1 MYHFNGGDCMPVK
14 HIPIFFTFD
23 NNYVVPAAVAFWS
36 LLNRAKH
43 DVFYEMHV
51 LHHDI
56 SDVNV
61 KLLQSVVGRFKNAV
75 LVFHNTGGFLDDE
88 FSSGSFSSG
97 HAGSRFTADTIL
109 RCFAA
114 RFFPQY
120 DKIIYSDVDVVF
132 MDDISEIYDIDLR
145 GKYISGV
152 RDPFMK
158 YVKSELSHLKPEHY
172 EMLHNSYIAG
182 GIWVM
187 NLKKIRADNLE
198 SRMLEIVRDDT
209 IVKRFNDQD
218 IMNIACEN
226 HVGFIP
232 LNYISYPYLLDLL
245 RKSDFISH
253 YSRDEMFDSIINP
266 KILHFAASKPW
277 SGKPQHADTWWNIFE
292 YLKLPRT
299 SIFRDAVDENVK
311 KYKKYKRLF
320 NIALVISALSITLNI
335 LGVIL

>member
-1 MYHFNGGDCMPVK
+1 MMK

-36 LLNRAKH
+36 LLSRAKY

-56 SDVNV
+56 SDENV
-61 KLLQSVVGRFKNAV
+61 KLLQSVVGRFKNAT
-75 LVFHNTGGFLDDE
+75 LVCHNTGGFLDAE
-88 FSSGSFSSG
+88 FNSGSFSSG

-145 GKYISGV
+145 RKYIAGV

-198 SRMLEIVRDDT
+198 SRMLEIVHDDT
-209 IVKRFNDQD
+209 IIKRFNDQD
-218 IMNIACEN
+218 IINIASEN
-226 HVGFIP
+226 HVAFLP

-245 RKSDFISH
+245 RNQDFVSH
-253 YSRDEMFDSIINP
+253 CSRDEMFDSIINP
-266 KILHFAASKPW
+266 KILHYAAQKPW
-277 SGKPQHADTWWNIFE
+277 NGKPQHADIWWNIYE
-292 YLKLPRT
+292 YLGLPRT
-299 SIFRDAVDENVK
+299 SIFHDVPDESTR
-311 KYKKYKRLF
+311 KYKRLF
-320 NIALVISALSITLNI
+320 NITSGLLGLIIVIAI

>member
-1 MYHFNGGDCMPVK
+1 MFDYDGGDCMSVK

-23 NNYVVPAAVAFWS
+23 NSYVVPAAVAFWS
-36 LLNRAKH
+36 LLNRAKS

-56 SDVNV
+56 TDENI
-61 KLLQSVVGRFKNAV
+61 KLLQSVVGRFNNAT
-75 LVFHNTGGFLDDE
+75 LEFHDTDGFLSDE
-88 FSSGSFSSG
+88 FDNGTFTSSYAHSN
-97 HAGSRFTADTIL
+97 FTVDTIL

-145 GKYISGV
+145 GKYIAGV
-152 RDPFMK
+152 RGPFMK
-158 YVKSELSHLKPEHY
+158 YVANELSHLKPEHF
-172 EMLHNSYIAG
+172 EMLHDTYFAG

-226 HVGFIP
+226 HVAFLP

-245 RKSDFISH
+245 RKPDFISH
-253 YSRDEMFDSIINP
+253 YSHDELFDSIINP
-266 KILHFAASKPW
+266 KILHFAGEKPW
-277 SGKPQHADTWWNIFE
+277 NGKPQHADVWWNIFE
-292 YLKLPRT
+292 YLNLPRT
-299 SIFRDAVDENVK
+299 AIFRAVVDTNVK
-311 KYKKYKRLF
+311 KYKKYKHLF
-320 NIALVISALSITLNI
+320 NITLGVLIVAVLATI

>member
-1 MYHFNGGDCMPVK
+1 MK

-36 LLNRAKH
+36 LLNRAKS

-56 SDVNV
+56 IDENI
-61 KLLQSVVGRFKNAV
+61 KLLQSVIGRFNNAT
-75 LVFHNTGGFLDDE
+75 LEFHDTDGFLSDE
-88 FSSGSFSSG
+88 FNSGAFSSG
-97 HAGSRFTADTIL
+97 HAGSSFTADTIL
-109 RCFAA
+109 RCFAS

-145 GKYISGV
+145 GKYFAGV
-152 RDPFMK
+152 RGPFMK
-158 YVKSELSHLKPEHY
+158 YVADELSHLKPEHF
-172 EMLHNSYIAG
+172 EMLHDTYIAG

-209 IVKRFNDQD
+209 IIKRFNDQD

-226 HVGFIP
+226 HVAFLP

-245 RKSDFISH
+245 RKPDFISH

-266 KILHFAASKPW
+266 KILHFAAEKPW
-277 SGKPQHADTWWNIFE
+277 NGKPQRADVWWNIFE
-292 YLKLPRT
+292 YLNLPRT
-299 SIFRDAVDENVK
+299 AIFRDAPE
-311 KYKKYKRLF
+311 KYIKYKRLF
-320 NIALVISALSITLNI
+320 NITLGVLVATVLATI

>member
-1 MYHFNGGDCMPVK
+1 MMK

-23 NNYVVPAAVAFWS
+23 NNYVVPAAVAFYS
-36 LLNRAKH
+36 LLNRAGR
-43 DVFYEMHV
+43 DIFYEMHV

-56 SDVNV
+56 SDENI
-61 KLLQSVVGRFKNAV
+61 KLLQSVVGRFKNAI
-75 LVFHNTGGFLDDE
+75 LEFHDTAGFLSDE
-88 FSSGSFSSG
+88 FNSGSFSSG

-145 GKYISGV
+145 GKYIAGV
-152 RDPFMK
+152 RGPFMK
-158 YVKSELSHLKPEHY
+158 YVADELSHLKPEHF
-172 EMLHNSYIAG
+172 EMLHDTYIAG

-198 SRMLEIVRDDT
+198 SRMLEIVHDDT
-209 IVKRFNDQD
+209 IIKRFNDQD

-226 HVGFIP
+226 HVAFLP

-245 RKSDFISH
+245 RKPDFISH

-277 SGKPQHADTWWNIFE
+277 NGTPQHADTWWNIFE

-299 SIFRDAVDENVK
+299 SIFRDVPDENVK

-320 NIALVISALSITLNI
+320 NIVLCVLAAVIVIAV